1 MFGNYLAIY
10 SNSFEKKNKTFLK
23 FVKKSTLINVKM
35 CSPMLSFDHLRSAE
49 KPVPVQWLGASAA
62 MSFNASRYVY
72 ILNTL
77 QIDRKHDTFILFC
90 LEANVYI
97 CSPFLVFFC
106 FLGGFLLAK
115 LKLLFLESKINVKR
129 LLQTLCT
136 YLLLFIYLSHKF
148 VCYQYLFLSPSVFIL
163 VKLLVKKADKLKL
176 LTLLRV

>member
-1 MFGNYLAIY
+1 
-10 SNSFEKKNKTFLK
+10 
-23 FVKKSTLINVKM
+23 
-35 CSPMLSFDHLRSAE
+35 MLSFDHLRSAE

-62 MSFNASRYVY
+62 TSFNASRYVY

-77 QIDRKHDTFILFC
+77 QIDRKHDSFILFC
-90 LEANVYI
+90 LEANIYI
-97 CSPFLVFFC
+97 FSPFLVFFC
-106 FLGGFLLAK
+106 FWGVFLLAK
-115 LKLLFLESKINVKR
+115 FKLLFLESKINVKR

-163 VKLLVKKADKLKL
+163 VKLLVRKADKLKL

>member
-1 MFGNYLAIY
+1 MLKCASLCYHLIISGQL
-10 SNSFEKKNKTFLK
+10 KNLFP
-23 FVKKSTLINVKM
+23 
-35 CSPMLSFDHLRSAE
+35 CSDSEHPRRPHLTR
-49 KPVPVQWLGASAA
+49 PVT
-62 MSFNASRYVY
+62 VY

-90 LEANVYI
+90 LEANIYI
-97 CSPFLVFFC
+97 FSPFLVFFC
-106 FLGGFLLAK
+106 FLGVFLLAK